1 MGAAAFLVLSLS
13 GCEDGSTPPL
23 TAVSPTPSPSPSP
36 SPTPTPT
43 PTPVPATRIGQADI
57 GQSFGG
63 PMACAG
69 GTFARTAQS
78 DGTTQMSGIAS
89 LTAPRIDNRLQ
100 VGYPAENT
108 YKLDTNGMGGP
119 TFDPVDKKAGPTF
132 VYDYFRDGADEFE
145 IYRNKLDNK
154 LFFVTIGRYSDNSQL
169 CFYAA
174 GGPPAFVHPGN
185 RFQAPLPFL
194 GFGDGIFYSNGTA
207 LRLLES
213 AAKADVNYIS
223 STVAI
228 TLTLRG
234 RAPVFGEVANSTTEE
249 TVTTR
254 AQISPNGSITG
265 NLTGGQWSDGHYRR
279 STLRRES
286 ERHDGSLSANQGE
299 WRHLLRRGGPGC
311 AALTRRLA
319 LCEVADPV
327 RKLVSFSRPENYVG
341 SPRAPILARQ
351 QLAPLRRGWA
361 CHLTDSLKMPSAPG
375 ILPMLGS
382 IRAM

>member
-1 MGAAAFLVLSLS
+1 MRADRSRWLGAAAFLALLLG
-13 GCEDGSTPPL
+13 GCEDGTTPPL
-23 TAVSPTPSPSPSP
+23 TVVSPTPSPSPSP
-36 SPTPTPT
+36 SPTPT

-69 GTFARTAQS
+69 GIFTRTAQP
-78 DGTTQMSGIAS
+78 DGTTQMSGITS
-89 LTAPRIDNRLQ
+89 LTAPKIDNRLQ

-108 YKLDTNGMGGP
+108 YKLDVNGMGGASI
-119 TFDPVDKKAGPTF
+119 DPIDKKTGPTF
-132 VYDYFRDGADEFE
+132 IYDYFRDGADEFE

-154 LFFVTIGRYSDNSQL
+154 LFFVTIGRSSDNSQL

-185 RFQAPLPFL
+185 RFQAPFPFL

-213 AAKADVNYIS
+213 AAKADVNYIA

-234 RAPVFGEVANSTTEE
+234 RAPVFGEVTGSTTEE
-249 TVTTR
+249 TVTST

-265 NLTGGQWSDGHYRR
+265 ILTGSSGLTGTIVGQLYD
-279 STLRRES
+279 
-286 ERHDGSLSANQGE
+286 ANPTGMTVAFQ
-299 WRHLLRRGGPGC
+299 
-311 AALTRRLA
+311 LTRANGDIYYGAAGLDA
-319 LCEVADPV
+319 
-327 RKLVSFSRPENYVG
+327 
-341 SPRAPILARQ
+341 
-351 QLAPLRRGWA
+351 QL
-361 CHLTDSLKMPSAPG
+361 
-375 ILPMLGS
+375 
-382 IRAM
+382 